1 VSPAAGSV
9 VRVLVVDDSA
19 TVREVVS
26 RVLSTEAR
34 FAVEVAAD
42 PIIAMRKMARNR
54 PDVVLLDLS
63 MPRMDGLSFLRQ
75 LMRDDPLPVVVCS
88 ALVDRNADVVLR
100 ALAEGA
106 VDVVTK
112 PRLGVRGF
120 FEDSVTMLVDTLLA
134 AACASLGSCRAA
146 APALRAIE
154 PPRPPSPARA
164 SAGATSVIALAAS
177 TGGTEALSVV
187 LEAMPADA
195 PGIVVVQHMPGAFT
209 GPFARRLDRSCRL
222 SVEEA
227 RDGMRVAPGRA
238 LIAQGN
244 RHLVVAGDAEGLL
257 VRVTG
262 GELVAR
268 HRPSADVL
276 FHSVAEAAGASG
288 VGVIMTGMGCDG
300 AEGLLAMK
308 ERGAWTIA
316 QDEATCVVFGMP
328 REAIARRAAREVVP
342 LDRIGPAL
350 LERARREDRT

>member
-1 VSPAAGSV
+1 VSPRAGAP

-26 RVLSTEAR
+26 RVLSAEPRFVVEA
-34 FAVEVAAD
+34 AAD

-75 LMRDDPLPVVVCS
+75 LMQSDPLPVVVCS
-88 ALVDRNADVVLR
+88 ALAERNADVVLR

-120 FEDSVTMLVDTLLA
+120 FEDGVTMLVDTLLA
-134 AACASLGSCRAA
+134 AASASPGSCRAA
-146 APALRAIE
+146 APALETVERRTLRSAT
-154 PPRPPSPARA
+154 PAP
-164 SAGATSVIALAAS
+164 GATSVIALAAS

-187 LEAMPADA
+187 LESLPEDA
-195 PGIVVVQHMPGAFT
+195 PGVVVVQHMPEAFT

-227 RDGMRVAPGRA
+227 RDGTRVTPGRA
-238 LIAQGN
+238 LVAKGN
-244 RHLVVAGDAEGLL
+244 HHLVVRRDADGLV

-276 FHSVAEAAGASG
+276 FHSVAEAAGAAAL
-288 VGVIMTGMGCDG
+288 GVILTGMGCDG
-300 AEGLLAMK
+300 AEGLLAMR

-316 QDEATCVVFGMP
+316 QDEASCVVFGMP

-342 LDRIGPAL
+342 LGRIGATL
-350 LERARREDRT
+350 LERARREERP